1 MEILLGFAIAV
12 AIGLTGVGGGVVTAP
27 LLILCLGMP
36 ATRAVGTAL
45 LYVAAVKTFAV
56 PLYLHRRQVDWRT
69 LAAMLAGGIPGVLAG
84 TALLSG
90 AEARGM
96 SQLVLGVV
104 GLTVAVSA
112 SLTLARCFSQ
122 ARHALGRWRPKT
134 LGVASAAIGLSVG
147 FSSSGAGTL
156 GTLALFNFTGLPAAA
171 VVGTDL
177 LFGFV
182 LAALGGS
189 FHFAAG
195 TYDAAVTLKLI
206 GGGIAGAL
214 VGAQAACRLPARA
227 LRIGIAVLLVG
238 LGGRLLWTA
247 LAAATA
253 VP

>member
-12 AIGLTGVGGGVVTAP
+12 AIGSTGVGGGVITAP

-36 ATRAVGTAL
+36 VTRAVGTAL

-56 PLYLHRRQVDWRT
+56 PLYLYRRQVDWRT
-69 LAAMLAGGIPGVLAG
+69 LGVMLVGGVPGVLGG
-84 TALLSG
+84 TLLLNG
-90 AEARGM
+90 AEARGL

-112 SLTLARCFSQ
+112 SLTLARCFSG
-122 ARHALGRWRPKT
+122 ARHAVGRPHPKT
-134 LGVASAAIGLSVG
+134 LGVTSAAIGLEVG
-147 FSSSGAGTL
+147 FSSAGAGAL
-156 GTLALFNFTGLPAAA
+156 GTVALFHFTALPAAA

-182 LAALGGS
+182 LSALGGS

-214 VGAQAACRLPARA
+214 VGAQAACRLPSRA
-227 LRIGIAVLLVG
+227 LRIGISVLLVG
-238 LGGRLLWTA
+238 LGCYLLLRSITA
-247 LAAATA
+247 A
-253 VP
+253 P